1 MKENKSVLARLPTR
15 NVFFQPRSLTGVTLF
30 RIAFGIVWL
39 LDRSMKFLWLQP
51 SNIVKLVQDA
61 SQGQP
66 AWLHPWYNFWIA
78 SLNSTPAAFL
88 HGIGLIE
95 LSLGVA
101 LVIGFLRKTVY
112 LGGIILSL
120 MIWSI
125 VEGFGGPYGSGS
137 SSTDIGAAIMYAFIF
152 VAIII
157 VERSSNYSRYSLDA
171 LIERKLNAWK
181 RLAEFYDE
189 KKRSSKLNGLQTAYK
204 TIPPKADPTLVD
216 VSNELYTG
224 QTLPPASYTLTY
236 IL

>member
-1 MKENKSVLARLPTR
+1 MEENKSVLPRITTQ
-15 NVFFQPRSLTGVTLF
+15 NIFFQPRSLTGVTLF
-30 RIAFGIVWL
+30 RIAFGIVWI
-39 LDRSMKFLWLQP
+39 LDGSMIFLWLQP
-51 SNIVKLVQDA
+51 SDVVKLIHHA

-78 SLNSTPAAFL
+78 SLTSTPAAFL
-88 HGIGLIE
+88 HGIGFIE
-95 LSLGVA
+95 LAVGLA
-101 LVIGFLRKTVY
+101 LVIGFLRKTIY

-137 SSTDIGAAIMYAFIF
+137 DSTDIGAAIMYAFIF

-157 VERSSNYSRYSLDA
+157 IERSSNYSEYSLDA

-189 KKRSSKLNGLQTAYK
+189 KKRSSKLNRFQT
-204 TIPPKADPTLVD
+204 
-216 VSNELYTG
+216 
-224 QTLPPASYTLTY
+224 TY
-236 IL
+236 